1 MSSTN
6 NKMKTICFIGA
17 RGGSKGVP
25 RKNIRKFA
33 GKPLIAHTIKS
44 ALDSNVFSD
53 VIVSTE
59 DKEIAKI
66 ARKYG
71 ASVPFMR
78 PQILATDNV
87 GMDKV
92 IFHAIK
98 KLRRLGYQFDI
109 LVNRDCTVPF
119 IQIKDIKGSIELL
132 KSSKCDAVYGVYQ
145 QHHNPYFNM
154 MESNSKGFLR
164 MSKSIGERVKS
175 RQTAPIV
182 YQLNGLFTINVEKL
196 LKYGKLKMSKILP
209 YEIPPETGFM
219 IDSEFE
225 FQVAELIAK
234 KKVRI

>member
-1 MSSTN
+1 
-6 NKMKTICFIGA
+6 MKSICFIGA
-17 RGGSKGVP
+17 RGGSKGIP
-25 RKNIRKFA
+25 RKNIREFA

-59 DKEIAKI
+59 DIEIARI
-66 ARKYG
+66 AKKYG

-78 PQILATDNV
+78 PQNLATDNV
-87 GMDKV
+87 GMDRV

-98 KLRRLGYQFDI
+98 KLRGLGYQFDI

-119 IQIKDIKGSIELL
+119 IRIKDIRGSIELL
-132 KSSKCDAVYGVYQ
+132 KSSKCDAVYGVYR

-154 MESNSKGFLR
+154 MEPNLRGFLR

-175 RQTAPIV
+175 RQTAPVV
-182 YQLNGLFTINVEKL
+182 YQLNGLFTIDVERL
-196 LKYGKLKMSKILP
+196 LKYGNLKMSKICP

-219 IDSEFE
+219 IDTEFE
-225 FQVAELIAK
+225 FQIAELIAK
-234 KKVRI
+234 KKIMID

>member
-1 MSSTN
+1 MSSK
-6 NKMKTICFIGA
+6 NKMKSICFIGA

-25 RKNIRKFA
+25 GKNIRRFA
-33 GKPLIAHTIKS
+33 GIPLIAHTIKS

-59 DKEIAKI
+59 DSEIAKI
-66 ARKYG
+66 AKKYG

-78 PQILATDNV
+78 PKNLATDSV

-98 KLRRLGYQFDI
+98 KLRKLGYQFDI

-119 IQIKDIKGSIELL
+119 IRIKDIKNSIKLL
-132 KSSKCDAVYGVYQ
+132 KSSKCDAVYSVYQ

-154 MESNSKGFLR
+154 MESNSKGFLQ
-164 MSKSIGERVKS
+164 MSKSVGNRVKS
-175 RQTAPIV
+175 RQTAPVV
-182 YQLNGLFTINVEKL
+182 YQLNGLFAINVEKL
-196 LKYGKLKMSKILP
+196 LKYGKFKMSKILP

-225 FQVAELIAK
+225 FQIAELIAK
-234 KKVRI
+234 KKIKM

>member
-1 MSSTN
+1 MRS
-6 NKMKTICFIGA
+6 ICFIGA
-17 RGGSKGVP
+17 RGGSKGIP
-25 RKNIRKFA
+25 RKNIREFA

-59 DKEIAKI
+59 DIEIARI
-66 ARKYG
+66 AKKYG

-78 PQILATDNV
+78 PQNLATDNV

-98 KLRRLGYQFDI
+98 KLRKLGYQFDI

-119 IQIKDIKGSIELL
+119 IRADDIKGTIELL
-132 KSSKCDAVYGVYQ
+132 KSSKCDAVYGVYR

-154 MESNSKGFLR
+154 MEPNSRGFLR
-164 MSKSIGERVKS
+164 ISKSVGELVKS
-175 RQTAPIV
+175 RQTAPVV
-182 YQLNGLFTINVEKL
+182 YQLNGLFTIDVEKL
-196 LKYGKLKMSKILP
+196 LKYGKWKMENILP

-219 IDSEFE
+219 IDTEFE
-225 FQVAELIAK
+225 FQIAELIAK
-234 KKVRI
+234 KKIRI

>member
-1 MSSTN
+1 
-6 NKMKTICFIGA
+6 MKAICFIGA

-25 RKNIRKFA
+25 RKNIREFA

-44 ALDSNVFSD
+44 ALDSNIFSD

-66 ARKYG
+66 AKKYG

-78 PQILATDNV
+78 PQNLATDNA

-98 KLRRLGYQFDI
+98 KLRKLGYQFDI

-119 IQIKDIKGSIELL
+119 IRNQDIKGTIDLL
-132 KSSKCDAVYGVYQ
+132 KSSKSDAVYGVYQ

-154 MESNSKGFLR
+154 MESNSKGFLK

-175 RQTAPIV
+175 RQTAPVV
-182 YQLNGLFTINVEKL
+182 YQLNGLFTINVDRL
-196 LKYGKLKMSKILP
+196 VKYGKIQMTKIMP
-209 YEIPPETGFM
+209 YEIPSETGFM
-219 IDSEFE
+219 IDNEFE
-225 FQVAELIAK
+225 FQIAELIAK
-234 KKVRI
+234 KKIRI